1 MCREKPEEEEQESRD
16 VGAGPAPL
24 ASLRRWLAVQ
34 IAPELLEEAE
44 RDPLTGLNNRRA
56 DHREVTKVMEARAA
70 VPNCTDRLVRFR
82 ADVDNFKALNDTH
95 GHQVGDRALILIG
108 RVLLSSVRMGEDV
121 VSPARVGGDE
131 FAITLVLS
139 PRTAPERIRDRL
151 ERNVSNALRREGLHR
166 AGVTEVGVSIGFAI
180 ASSGT
185 SLAVL
190 DAAADEDTRLR
201 KRRAGRSRMR
211 ARRKG
216 ERLLRFQTGDKNG
229 APDEGHSSARAD
241 PPGGVPTSGSGGRS
255 GRRQ

>member
-1 MCREKPEEEEQESRD
+1 MWREKDGEEEQESRD
-16 VGAGPAPL
+16 AGAGPAPL

-34 IAPELLEEAE
+34 IAPEVLEEAE

-95 GHQVGDRALILIG
+95 GHPVGDRALILIG
-108 RVLLSSVRMGEDV
+108 RVLQSSVRMGEDV

-139 PRTAPERIRDRL
+139 PRTAPERVRDRL

-166 AGVTEVGVSIGFAI
+166 AGLTDVGVES
-180 ASSGT
+180 
-185 SLAVL
+185 
-190 DAAADEDTRLR
+190 DLR
-201 KRRAGRSRMR
+201 SPARACRWRPWTPRRMR
-211 ARRKG
+211 TPG
-216 ERLLRFQTGDKNG
+216 SENG
-229 APDEGHSSARAD
+229 GPAVRAC
-241 PPGGVPTSGSGGRS
+241 VLGGRVNDY
-255 GRRQ
+255 